1 MLNSGATVLAT
12 LLATLTFGLITATMP
27 VANAQTVPT
36 SSAANNF
43 DNFRPADYER
53 LLTEANEAIEDGR
66 FTIAEQSISDAL
78 QIIKVNHG
86 LIAAEQIPALYLLAR
101 AYLVQQDWESLNQHL
116 AYFEWLLG
124 KLQMENLDAYLAGVE
139 ILNRLYL
146 GTAADINN
154 PQNAH
159 YLIAAK
165 QLNWRAVTALE
176 LRYGKQS
183 LELAPWLY
191 NITLTHYYQSIL
203 TNRRGMTS
211 FDFKSETPE
220 VVSGWSLSKNESVQQ
235 SFNIGYEL
243 LQRIRAIYARSEKAS
258 PTTDALIQLHLADW
272 ELLFDQ
278 GNAALTSYVKAFEAM
293 EQSGLASATLQQLF
307 MQPTIIPR
315 PKLED
320 VLPAS
325 QQFESTPIT
334 FTAWS
339 SVFPGAHQPSNLSGD
354 FLLQSTKFL
363 AAVKL
368 DLESSLTQRE
378 LESLPARFTYQVTN
392 ATISSISPA
401 GAIAEQL
408 AMDQVNQLQFR
419 PLWGSGEIQSQ
430 ENVQLQYFFAA
441 DINNSDSG
449 AIASP

>member
-1 MLNSGATVLAT
+1 MLNSGATFLAT

-27 VANAQTVPT
+27 TADAQTA
-36 SSAANNF
+36 SINAAGNNF

-53 LLTEANEAIEDGR
+53 LLTEANVAIEDGR
-66 FTIAEQSISDAL
+66 FAIAEQSISDAL

-86 LIAAEQIPALYLLAR
+86 LIATEQIPALYLLAR
-101 AYLVQQDWESLNQHL
+101 AYLVQQDWEALNQHL

-124 KLQMENLDAYLAGVE
+124 KLEIEDLDAYLSGVE

-146 GTAADINN
+146 GTAADISN

-183 LELAPWLY
+183 LQLTPWLY
-191 NITLTHYYQSIL
+191 NIMLTHYYQSIL
-203 TNRRGMTS
+203 TRRKGMTS
-211 FDFKSETPE
+211 FDYKSEAPDI
-220 VVSGWSLSKNESVQQ
+220 VNGWSLSKNESVQR
-235 SFNIGYEL
+235 SYNIGYEL
-243 LQRIRAIYARSEKAS
+243 LQRIRTLYARSEQAS
-258 PTTDALIQLHLADW
+258 PTTDALLQLYLADW

-278 GNAALTSYVKAFEAM
+278 GNAALKSYVKAFEAL
-293 EQSGLASATLQQLF
+293 EQSGLASETLQQLF

-315 PKLED
+315 PQMEE
-320 VLPAS
+320 VLPPF
-325 QQFESTPIT
+325 QQLELAPIT

-339 SVFPGAHQPSNLSGD
+339 PVFPGAHQPTKLSGD
-354 FLLQSTKFL
+354 PLLPTTKFL

-378 LESLPARFTYQVTN
+378 PGGSSDRFTYRVIN
-392 ATISSISPA
+392 ATITSISPA
-401 GAIAEQL
+401 GAAAEQL
-408 AMDQVNQLQFR
+408 ALDQVDQLQFR
-419 PLWGSGEIQSQ
+419 PLWRSGEIQAE
-430 ENVQLQYFFAA
+430 ENIQLQFFFAA
-441 DINNSDSG
+441 DINILSSG